1 MRLGGSSGTTLC
13 YCEQSLR
20 YVCTIAAGI
29 VVMEC
34 SSGSG
39 GGSSSSSSSSSLGIL
54 ADTAA
59 AAELRPGSGGES
71 GVEDLHRDGTAARA

>member
-1 MRLGGSSGTTLC
+1 MGSVDSC
-13 YCEQSLR
+13 
-20 YVCTIAAGI
+20 
-29 VVMEC
+29 
-34 SSGSG
+34 GSG
-39 GGSSSSSSSSSLGIL
+39 GGSSSSSSSLGIL